1 MVQATT
7 PTFILTLPSTIDLST
22 AEHVVFSVEQ
32 DFVSIHKDE
41 SNMTINENV
50 VTVSLDQDDTVSLSK
65 GFAKIQLNWT
75 YADGSRACSVIKEI
89 PVSANLY
96 KDVISD
102 D

>member
-41 SNMTINENV
+41 SDMTINANV
-50 VTVSLDQDDTVSLSK
+50 VTVALDQNDTVSLSK
-65 GFAKIQLNWT
+65 GAAKIQLNWT
-75 YADGSRACSVIKEI
+75 YSDGSRAASEVKTIEI
-89 PVSANLY
+89 AENLF
-96 KDVISD
+96 KDVIE
-102 D
+102 